1 MTKTHHKP
9 NHRMSQAVRAGDMF
23 YFAGQIP
30 DQRDADIVAQT
41 TETLGK
47 IDALLAE
54 LGGSK
59 SDLASVQVWLHNME
73 DFAGM
78 NAAWDAWADQENP
91 PARATGGIAL
101 ASAPS
106 GVRIEVIAAA
116 YIPARAAES

>member
-9 NHRMSQAVRAGDMF
+9 NHRMSQAVRAGDMI

-47 IDALLAE
+47 IDTLLAE
-54 LGGSK
+54 LGGRK
-59 SDLASVQVWLHNME
+59 SDLASVQVWLHDME

-78 NAAWDAWADQENP
+78 NAAWDAWVDQENP

-116 YIPARAAES
+116 YIPVRAAES